1 MKVKTIRRIE
11 NPSIEEFRQ
20 EFLKKNQPVIISGVA
35 NHWPAYQKWNPEF
48 FKQNFGHILAP
59 MRTSDNEIEWFFGGE
74 KLKRSAISI
83 AEYFDLV
90 ESVSL
95 DKKRPP
101 YLGNIAFNDPL
112 AKPHLDRIRSDIQF
126 PNYFPKYY
134 QLDLRLWISALGQK
148 STIHNDNYHNFNAQI
163 YGEKAFLLFSPE
175 QYEALYP
182 VKINDE
188 LWSSPINPQQPE
200 LEKYPQFEEAIALE
214 GILKEAEILFL
225 PMFWWH
231 QFRSITT
238 SINVNMWVE
247 LDKIVPMYEKS
258 RYCPKNQKTV

>member
-1 MKVKTIRRIE
+1 
-11 NPSIEEFRQ
+11 
-20 EFLKKNQPVIISGVA
+20 
-35 NHWPAYQKWNPEF
+35 
-48 FKQNFGHILAP
+48 

-134 QLDLRLWISALGQK
+134 QLDLRLWISALGQSQLFIMITIIILMLK
-148 STIHNDNYHNFNAQI
+148 FMEKKLFYCFLPNNMKPFIQLKLMTNSGQVRSIHNSQ
-163 YGEKAFLLFSPE
+163 S
-175 QYEALYP
+175 
-182 VKINDE
+182 
-188 LWSSPINPQQPE
+188 
-200 LEKYPQFEEAIALE
+200 
-214 GILKEAEILFL
+214 
-225 PMFWWH
+225 
-231 QFRSITT
+231 
-238 SINVNMWVE
+238 
-247 LDKIVPMYEKS
+247 
-258 RYCPKNQKTV
+258 